1 MPESRVGCEMQ
12 GHEIMHI
19 SILDPRQLPCTQT
32 DPHLIRKILCIVQ
45 QRTQGWSTIR
55 TTRGDGYPAR
65 GGGGLVGGKGGL
77 PKCCEAHT
85 SYRWPW
91 QPFLGIHTACLP
103 WMNKLWSVCYVAIV
117 SLGASICF
125 HFTPFC

>member
-19 SILDPRQLPCTQT
+19 SILDPRQLPCAQT

-55 TTRGDGYPAR
+55 TTRGDGYPTR
-65 GGGGLVGGKGGL
+65 GGGVLLVARVVCRSAARRIRHIAGHGNL
-77 PKCCEAHT
+77 
-85 SYRWPW
+85 S
-91 QPFLGIHTACLP
+91 LGYIQLACL
-103 WMNKLWSVCYVAIV
+103 
-117 SLGASICF
+117 G
-125 HFTPFC
+125 